1 MSSPAGAAVRVGA
14 ADPSPLWIKLLWVA
28 NLLVSAYLTWE
39 HYNADVVLVCP
50 EGDFVNCASVTT
62 SPWAY
67 LLGIPVAL
75 LGLLYNIAGVAF
87 AFAGRRLGLRRGRLV
102 GLVFTGVGMLFVLY
116 LVWAEFVMIGQ
127 ICSWCTVV
135 HVITAVLF
143 VYYLTVYFAGDPGE
157 AAEPA

>member
-1 MSSPAGAAVRVGA
+1 MSSATSTRAGARV
-14 ADPSPLWIKLLWVA
+14 DPSPMWVKLLWVA
-28 NLLVSAYLTWE
+28 NLLVSAYLTWD
-39 HYNADVVLVCP
+39 HYNADAVLVCP

-67 LLGIPVAL
+67 LFGIPVAL
-75 LGLLYNIAGVAF
+75 LGLFYCLGGLAF
-87 AFAGRRLGLRRGRLV
+87 ALFGRRLGLARGRLV
-102 GLVFTGVGMLFVLY
+102 GVAYTGLGILFVLY

-143 VYYLTVYFAGDPGE
+143 VFYLASYFAGAPED
-157 AAEPA
+157 A

>member
-143 VYYLTVYFAGDPGE
+143 VFYLTTFVAGAP
-157 AAEPA
+157 EPADEPA

>member
-1 MSSPAGAAVRVGA
+1 MSGGRVEVSPWWV
-14 ADPSPLWIKLLWVA
+14 KLLWVG

-50 EGDFVNCASVTT
+50 EGEFVNCASVTS

-67 LLGIPVAL
+67 LIGIPVAL
-75 LGLLYNIAGVAF
+75 LGLLYNVGGLALAFFGSRLGVA
-87 AFAGRRLGLRRGRLV
+87 RGRLAAV
-102 GLVFTGVGMLFVLY
+102 IYTGVGMLFVLY

-143 VYYLTVYFAGDPGE
+143 VYYLTVFFAGVPEGE
-157 AAEPA
+157 LAESLPS